1 MNVNLPLVSLVAIY
15 SNGRM
20 LVSWV
25 PEHACIDAAVTLVC
39 SGAIEVVL
47 SIVDHKP
54 WTFYRNARV
63 LPSKVKS
70 LAKAGVR

>member
-1 MNVNLPLVSLVAIY
+1 MHVTIPLVSLVAIY

-25 PEHACIDAAVTLVC
+25 PEHACIDAAITMVC
-39 SGAIEVVL
+39 SGAVEVVL

-54 WTFYRNARV
+54 WTFHRNVKHRAAAPRPIRKAV
-63 LPSKVKS
+63 L
-70 LAKAGVR
+70 R